1 MKRWLIIFTIL
12 LSLIAF
18 SAAMAEEPTTPTDL
32 PCPHEHTEVL
42 CYFDNPNYSR
52 IDDENHRVY
61 GSAILDTVC
70 EDCGELLYTD
80 IRRDAEQTRAHSFK
94 NGVCVLCGARQP
106 ETSNPDNPEPPVPE
120 NTPVPVTGDGSLSS
134 YVDIPGE
141 YTLVPH
147 PENPESP
154 LLVLLLTRED
164 LANLE
169 EQEYKKLIVRP
180 EGGTAA
186 IALPIAAL
194 WTEMGESNGNLRVE
208 IEQADNGT
216 VFTALRLAEDDF
228 YPELLLGGE
237 QIEVRFYQTANPPT
251 VLYNPEGSIEQN
263 FTEQSAVSVI
273 PTPPADP
280 YCVIPWIGNGAYS
293 PVTY

>member
-1 MKRWLIIFTIL
+1 
-12 LSLIAF
+12 
-18 SAAMAEEPTTPTDL
+18 MAEEIATPTDL
-32 PCPHEHTEVL
+32 PCAHEHTEVL
-42 CYFDNPNYSR
+42 CYFDNPSYSR
-52 IDDENHRVY
+52 LDDENHRVY

-70 EDCGELLYTD
+70 KDCGELLYTEP
-80 IRRDAEQTRAHSFK
+80 RRDAEQTRAHSFK

-106 ETSNPDNPEPPVPE
+106 ETSNPDDPDIPDPE
-120 NTPVPVTGDGSLSS
+120 NTPVTGDGSPSPF
-134 YVDIPGE
+134 VDIPGE

-154 LLVLLLTRED
+154 LQVLLLTREEV
-164 LANLE
+164 ANLE
-169 EQEYKKLIVRP
+169 EQEYEKLIIRP

-186 IALPIAAL
+186 VALPIAAL
-194 WTEMGESNGNLRVE
+194 RREMEESDGIFRVE

-216 VFTALRLAEDDF
+216 VFTALRLEEDDF
-228 YPELLLGGE
+228 YPELLFGGE
-237 QIEVRFYQTANPPT
+237 QIEIRFYQTANPPT
-251 VLYNPEGSIEQN
+251 VLYNPEDSIEQT

-280 YCVIPWIGNGAYS
+280 YCMIPWIGNGAYS